1 MTESCVNTL
10 QENVLAEATMII
22 PDTRQRLEAAYQDL
36 QALLVSA
43 HVHVEVL
50 HDVRRLSRQSDTGML
65 RLQAS
70 DDKELLESP
79 EGTDAQQAIAQH
91 AAAIDSEGG

>member
-1 MTESCVNTL
+1 VTDSFATTE

-43 HVHVEVL
+43 QVHIQALHVV
-50 HDVRRLSRQSDTGML
+50 SRP
-65 RLQAS
+65 QAC
-70 DDKELLESP
+70 
-79 EGTDAQQAIAQH
+79 
-91 AAAIDSEGG
+91 

>member
-1 MTESCVNTL
+1 MLCAATSSLQVTEAVATAK

-43 HVHVEVL
+43 
-50 HDVRRLSRQSDTGML
+50 
-65 RLQAS
+65 
-70 DDKELLESP
+70 
-79 EGTDAQQAIAQH
+79 
-91 AAAIDSEGG
+91 